1 MKNKI
6 NFFLIVICCAI
17 CATGCDFNKKY
28 NDQVTAIVNNE
39 ADSFEQSVK
48 EVELENYYK
57 KSNQLGFNL
66 YNENNKLF
74 SPLIFSNNIIDLS
87 YVFDEEYSNNLENLM
102 PRFYSYLDA
111 KEFSKTLIPE
121 LKSTRTIW
129 LDEDFAKEYYL
140 SSQGLVDFKDFDF
153 YLVHN
158 KESSRSE
165 IINKFVKEK
174 IGLKD
179 FTIDTNEDNICEL
192 IDINI
197 LESKILLNAN
207 SIEENKDK
215 IVAKDII
222 CKCIENPDFKAIEL
236 PIKSN
241 NKNLVIDFICIK
253 DKPVSYDNM
262 HDWIKQINYANYIKI
277 NTLNL
282 PLIDMTHNYSSDS
295 YFESNIVDFLFD
307 PLRLKN
313 NLDNELF
320 INQINQINKLT
331 LSYEKELL
339 RNSAKT
345 SKEEYTINDEYM
357 FIIRDVENNSIIFIG
372 NLK

>member
-1 MKNKI
+1 M
-6 NFFLIVICCAI
+6 A
-17 CATGCDFNKKY
+17 KK
-28 NDQVTAIVNNE
+28 
-39 ADSFEQSVK
+39 
-48 EVELENYYK
+48 L
-57 KSNQLGFNL
+57 
-66 YNENNKLF
+66 
-74 SPLIFSNNIIDLS
+74 
-87 YVFDEEYSNNLENLM
+87 
-102 PRFYSYLDA
+102 
-111 KEFSKTLIPE
+111 
-121 LKSTRTIW
+121 
-129 LDEDFAKEYYL
+129 
-140 SSQGLVDFKDFDF
+140 
-153 YLVHN
+153 
-158 KESSRSE
+158 
-165 IINKFVKEK
+165 
-174 IGLKD
+174 
-179 FTIDTNEDNICEL
+179 
-192 IDINI
+192 
-197 LESKILLNAN
+197 SKILWYGAEKDALGKPVIPPLSPSVEKHLEGLNEGEIYIHNDDEYPALY
-207 SIEENKDK
+207 IRTNKDK

-282 PLIDMTHNYSSDS
+282 PLIDMIHNYSSDS

-372 NLK
+372 NFN